1 MSGKQLF
8 LQVDV
13 PLMGMATFS
22 DCGRYRYRLDR
33 QLGGDG
39 GECCFIMLNP
49 STADAEQDD
58 PTIRRCKFFAKR
70 EGCSRLVVVNLFA
83 LRATN
88 PAELLKAIEAG
99 EDAVGPDNNAHVL
112 LAYCHADLVV
122 AAWGANPVVKQAPG
136 YTIMAPE
143 KPLMCLGRT
152 KGDDPRHPLY
162 IRKDQPL
169 ERWLP

>member
-1 MSGKQLF
+1 MSGQQLS

-13 PLMGMATFS
+13 PLMGMATLS

-70 EGCSRLVVVNLFA
+70 EGCSRLVVVNVFA
-83 LRATN
+83 LRATD
-88 PAELLKAIEAG
+88 PSELF
-99 EDAVGPDNNAHVL
+99 DAADPVGPDNIAHLDV
-112 LAYCHADLVV
+112 AVHHADLVV
-122 AAWGANPVVKQAPG
+122 VAWGAHKATNAC
-136 YTIMAPE
+136 MAMTFPW
-143 KPLMCLGRT
+143 LLATSMAVYCLGRT
-152 KGDDPRHPLY
+152 KSGAPRHPLY